1 MENVSNVIIHAQPAL
16 PLLQLV
22 LLVPLD
28 SFYKEPLVNQLVTLP
43 TMSTRALASLVKL
56 PALHALEDQ
65 STSVLDVMM
74 VTF

>member
-16 PLLQLV
+16 PLLKLV

>member
-1 MENVSNVIIHAQPAL
+1 MENVSNVTIHAQPAL
-16 PLLQLV
+16 PLLQLA

-28 SFYKEPLVNQLVTLP
+28 SSYKEPLANQLVTLP
-43 TMSTRALASLVKL
+43 TMSTRAPVSLVKL

-65 STSVLDVMM
+65 SINVLDVMT